1 MDDLLALGLSQE
13 EAGAYLDLLRGRAA
27 RPAQEAVWDAVVDL
41 GLVRRGPEGI
51 VAAHPRAALE
61 RWAMEREHQAAHARE
76 AAAALTR
83 LHDAAT
89 RELPFVEV
97 LRGRAASGAVYS
109 AMQTGAQQLVRAW
122 DRGSYGGATQSGAP
136 SVTTETLGRGVRYQ
150 VVYDGSTLSTGGM
163 VRVLAESVAHGEEAR
178 IFPQLPMKMVIT
190 DDERG
195 FIALPAG
202 DNDVDS
208 VLVHPSL
215 LLDALVALFTMVW
228 EMAVP
233 AGAHGVDEDVDE
245 ASALE
250 GHLLSTLSAGMTDA
264 AIARAL
270 AVSPRT
276 VARRV
281 GNLQDR
287 LGARSRF
294 QLAALAAQRGWL

>member
-1 MDDLLALGLSQE
+1 MEDLLALGLRQE
-13 EAGAYLDLLRGRAA
+13 EAAAYLDLLQG
-27 RPAQEAVWDAVVDL
+27 RPAPAAADRVWDAVVDL
-41 GLVRRGPEGI
+41 GLVRRGPEG
-51 VAAHPRAALE
+51 VAAGHPRAALE

-76 AAAALTR
+76 AAAALTM

-97 LRGRAASGAVYS
+97 LRGRAASGAVYA
-109 AMQTGAQQLVRAW
+109 AMQTGAQELVRAW

-136 SVTTETLGRGVRYQ
+136 TVTTQTLGRGVRYQ
-150 VVYDGSTLSTGGM
+150 VVYDGSTLASGGM
-163 VRVLAESVAHGEEAR
+163 VQVLAESVAHGEEAR

-190 DDERG
+190 DDSRG

-202 DNDVDS
+202 DDVDS
-208 VLVHPSL
+208 VVVHPSL

-233 AGAHGVDEDVDE
+233 AGAHGAPEDLDE
-245 ASALE
+245 AGALE
-250 GHLLSTLSAGMTDA
+250 GHLLSMLSAGMTDA
-264 AIARAL
+264 AIARTL
-270 AVSPRT
+270 DVSPRT

-281 GNLQDR
+281 GSLQDR

-294 QLAALAAQRGWL
+294 QLAALAARRGWL